1 MAEQKDSWLACVEWL
16 CEHYSVRSHSTKIV
30 SGLPLENGALN
41 ESLFPRAIEKL
52 GLTLNQVRVDFL
64 AQCELPVV
72 ATECLTG
79 EPVIVVGRDG
89 NDYRLLTMSE
99 HSEYQLDS
107 KQLNAKLSPYIWQV
121 SAPVTED
128 TRIQPHEK
136 GEQKANAHWL
146 WSVVKEVKP
155 WYRDLLVA
163 SFLINVLAL
172 VVPLFTMNVYDRVVP
187 NQAFSTLWVLAVGVG
202 IVVLFDWVLRES
214 RSSVT
219 DMAGRYIDNKLSAQL
234 FSKVLGMK
242 LENRPQSVGA
252 FARQLQDF
260 DSVKDFFTSISLVTL
275 VDLPFTVLFLFL
287 IGWLGGA
294 MMFIPVSIMLVLV
307 VLSLAMK
314 GKVEKTFDETARL
327 STQRQAQLFDCLT
340 TLSDIKQNNA
350 EGMIQKRWEQTISS
364 LSQWQTQSRHYSNIV
379 THSIQSSQQIVTIT
393 LIIFGVYQISEGL
406 LSMGG
411 LIAVVMLSGRAASSV
426 NQLSLLMLRF
436 QQTRSALD
444 GLNQIMDLPQEES
457 THQVISKGE
466 FEGGIRIDE
475 VTFAY
480 PDSPTAALKDV
491 SLEIKPGERI
501 GLIGSAG
508 AGKTTLLSLI
518 ARQYLPSSG
527 QIFYQEIDGQLWPS
541 SVLRDGMGWV
551 GQSTNLI
558 FGSVYDNITLGASEV
573 NEETLRLALQQSGLN
588 GYMSRLSNGLETP
601 VGEGGRLLSG
611 GQRQAVA
618 IARALY
624 RKPKLLI
631 MDEPTS
637 ALDNQAEVQFFNAL
651 QSMSRETSMVISS
664 HKSSF
669 LMMCDRVLV
678 LDKGRIVA
686 QGTPKEILS
695 AQKGN
700 TSKGSSRFKTVSV
713 VKGGRHE

>member
-16 CEHYSVRSHSTKIV
+16 CEHYSVRSHSTKIM
-30 SGLPLENGALN
+30 SGLPLENGTLN

-72 ATECLTG
+72 ATERLTG
-79 EPVIVVGRDG
+79 EPVIVVERDG
-89 NDYRLLTMSE
+89 SGYRMLTIGE
-99 HSEYQLDS
+99 YSEYQLDS
-107 KQLNAKLSPYIWQV
+107 KQLNAKLSPYIWQI

-128 TRIQPHEK
+128 ERIQPYEK

-187 NQAFSTLWVLAVGVG
+187 NQAFSTLWVLAAGVG

-350 EGMIQKRWEQTISS
+350 EGMIQKRWEQTVSS

-436 QQTRSALD
+436 QQTRSALE
-444 GLNQIMDLPQEES
+444 GLNQIMDLPQEAS
-457 THQVISKGE
+457 NHQVISKGE
-466 FEGGIRIDE
+466 FEGGIRLDE

-480 PDSPTAALKDV
+480 PDSSTAALKEV
-491 SLEIKPGERI
+491 CLEIKPGERI

-611 GQRQAVA
+611 GQKQAVA

-651 QSMSRETSMVISS
+651 QSMSRDTAMVISS

-669 LMMCDRVLV
+669 LMMCDRVVV

-686 QGTPKEILS
+686 QGKPKEILS

-700 TSKGSSRFKTVSV
+700 VSKGSSRFKTVSV